1 MWIMHSTIFPIHI
14 TIFILTFVSTTLKN
28 TMYSGKGNMFGDFI
42 IVGFEAFYKLIRSSV
57 EGLKIEHN
65 INNLCF
71 FTGKLYF

>member
-1 MWIMHSTIFPIHI
+1 
-14 TIFILTFVSTTLKN
+14 
-28 TMYSGKGNMFGDFI
+28 MYSGKGNMFGDFI